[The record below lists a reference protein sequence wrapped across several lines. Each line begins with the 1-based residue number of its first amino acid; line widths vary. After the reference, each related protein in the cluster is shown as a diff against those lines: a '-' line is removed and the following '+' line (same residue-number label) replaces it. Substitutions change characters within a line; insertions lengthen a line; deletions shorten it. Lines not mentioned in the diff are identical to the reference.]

1 MWCIRLALFSVKQE
15 NTRLKES
22 NQWLQEQLMDLRA
35 EMRSLKQT
43 QPQGNTHSH
52 GCSDFHMPQCVLN
65 GSCFLVAM
73 CPGPGMGSCVA

>member
-52 GCSDFHMPQCVLN
+52 LGAAIST
-65 GSCFLVAM
+65 
-73 CPGPGMGSCVA
+73 CPSVF